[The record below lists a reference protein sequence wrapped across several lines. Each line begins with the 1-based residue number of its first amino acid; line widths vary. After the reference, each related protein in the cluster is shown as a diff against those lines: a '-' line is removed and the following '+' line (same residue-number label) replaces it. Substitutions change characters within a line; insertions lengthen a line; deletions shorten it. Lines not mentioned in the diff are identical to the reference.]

1 VPHDDEPGAFGD
13 ATYRAVSEFQR
24 HRGLHTSG
32 SCDEHT
38 WLALVEAGWR
48 LGDRLLKLEAPQ
60 LRGDD
65 IGSLQ
70 QALNQLGFD
79 CGRPDGIF
87 GPATSRAVLD
97 FQRNGGL
104 TVDGICGVKTV
115 GMITLLGRQTGE
127 GPGVASVREA
137 LTDHPTSLATLRVVV
152 GQFGGLSSISRSVT
166 RALREHGATVI
177 STDEYD
183 AAAQAAAANRFGASV
198 YLGFEA
204 RTDTSSVI
212 SYFAVPAFESLGGR
226 SLATRVAS
234 CWATT
239 GLAEPEVRG
248 MRLAVL
254 RETRMPAV
262 LCSLS
267 PVRQVVDA
275 TDVVTA
281 AVVEAVTMWAAN
293 PLSTNDELSTGLH
306 TGCGFPST

>member
-1 VPHDDEPGAFGD
+1 LGAAGFGPHDDEPGAFGES
-13 ATYRAVSEFQR
+13 TYSAVSEFQR
-24 HRGLHTSG
+24 NRGLHASG
-32 SCDEHT
+32 ACDEHT

-48 LGDRLLKLEAPQ
+48 LGDRLLKLEAPH

-65 IGSLQ
+65 IATLQ
-70 QALNQLGFD
+70 GALNQLGFD

-87 GPATSRAVLD
+87 GPATSHALLD

-104 TVDGICGVKTV
+104 TVDGICGAKTV
-115 GMITLLGRQTGE
+115 RMITLLGRQTGA
-127 GPGVASVREA
+127 GPGVASVRET
-137 LTDHPTSLATLRVVV
+137 LTDPASLTTLRVVV

-204 RTDTSSVI
+204 RSDTSSVI

-226 SLATRVAS
+226 ALATRVAA

-239 GLAEPEVRG
+239 GLAQPEVRG
-248 MRLAVL
+248 MRLPVL

-267 PVRQVVDA
+267 PVRQVVDS
-275 TDVVTA
+275 TDVVT
-281 AVVEAVTMWAAN
+281 EAVLEAITIWTAN
-293 PLSTNDELSTGLH
+293 PLSTIE
-306 TGCGFPST
+306 